1 MDIKLI
7 QAALKIPV
15 TGIYDELT
23 ESAVKNFQLKNNLP
37 PSGVVDNSTAE
48 ILLSS
53 QMDGLISTDL
63 NENPLEIKQRFLS
76 KGQYIDQKTKK
87 RAIFLHFT
95 AGWDNPYNVIADWE
109 RDKRGPIGTHFV
121 IGGEN
126 AQTLTGKYDGEI
138 VQSLPN
144 YDVYA
149 WHLGIGNVPLHRESI
164 GIEVCSFGPLTLK
177 NDKFYNV
184 YKREV
189 NSACAIDLGK
199 DFRGHR
205 YYQRFTELQ
214 LQSVKTLI
222 LKLANELDID
232 VRKGTQEFLKNI
244 DPFVSFDFNANVR
257 NDNIKTGLFLHTQVS
272 PKNKFGHYEKWDC
285 PPQPELIELIKQL

>member
-23 ESAVKNFQLKNNLP
+23 ESAVRNFQLKNNLP

-126 AQTLTGKYDGEI
+126 AQTLSTKYDGEI
-138 VQSLPN
+138 VQTLPN
-144 YDVYA
+144 FDVYA

-189 NSACAIDLGK
+189 NSACAIDLGT

-232 VRKGTQEFLKNI
+232 VRKGTQEFLKNV
-244 DPFVSFDFNANVR
+244 DPFTAFDYNA
-257 NDNIKTGLFLHTQVS
+257 DIHAGKFKEGMFLHTQVS

>member
-1 MDIKLI
+1 MDIKLLQEI
-7 QAALKIPV
+7 LKLPI
-15 TGIYDELT
+15 TGQFDQLT
-23 ESAVKNFQLKNNLP
+23 ESAVKNFQLKNNLTV
-37 PSGVVDNSTAE
+37 SGIVDNATKERLGLNES
-48 ILLSS
+48 
-53 QMDGLISTDL
+53 DGFISTDL
-63 NENPLEIKQRFLS
+63 LENDLEIKQSFLP

-95 AGWDNPYNVIADWE
+95 AGWDNPYNVVNDWAL
-109 RDKRGPIGTHFV
+109 DKRGPIGTHFV

-126 AQTLTGKYDGEI
+126 AQTLSTKYDGEI
-138 VQSLPN
+138 VQALPN
-144 YDVYA
+144 FDVYA

-164 GIEVCSFGPLTLK
+164 GIEICNFGPLTLK
-177 NDKFYNV
+177 NGKFYNA

-189 NSACAIDLGK
+189 NANCVFDLGK

-214 LQSVKTLI
+214 LQSVKTLV

-232 VRKGTQEFLKNI
+232 VRTGTQEFLKNV
-244 DPFVSFDFNANVR
+244 DPFVAFDFNANVR

>member
-1 MDIKLI
+1 MDIKLLQEI
-7 QAALKIPV
+7 LKLPI
-15 TGIYDELT
+15 TGQFDQLT
-23 ESAVKNFQLKNNLP
+23 ESAVKNFQLKNNLTV
-37 PSGVVDNSTAE
+37 SGIVDNATKERLGLNES
-48 ILLSS
+48 
-53 QMDGLISTDL
+53 DGFISTDL
-63 NENPLEIKQRFLS
+63 LVNDLEIKQSFLP

-95 AGWDNPYNVIADWE
+95 AGWDNPYDVVNDWAL
-109 RDKRGPIGTHFV
+109 DKRGPIGTHFV

-126 AQTLTGKYDGEI
+126 AETLSTKYDGEI
-138 VQSLPN
+138 VQALPN
-144 YDVYA
+144 FDVYA

-164 GIEVCSFGPLTLK
+164 GIEICNFGPLTLK
-177 NDKFYNV
+177 NGKFYNA

-189 NSACAIDLGK
+189 NANCVFDLGK

-214 LQSVKTLI
+214 LQSVKTLV

-232 VRKGTQEFLKNI
+232 VHKGTQEFLKNV
-244 DPFVSFDFNANVR
+244 DPFVAFDFNANVR
-257 NDNIKTGLFLHTQVS
+257 NDNIKTGLFLHTHVS
-272 PKNKFGHYEKWDC
+272 PKNKFGNYEKWDC